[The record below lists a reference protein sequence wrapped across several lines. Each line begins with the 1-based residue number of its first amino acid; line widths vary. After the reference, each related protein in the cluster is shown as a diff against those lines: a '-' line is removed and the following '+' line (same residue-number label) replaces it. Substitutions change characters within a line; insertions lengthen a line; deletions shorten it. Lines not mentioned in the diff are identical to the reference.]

1 MLSDLLTI
9 RDDSIIN
16 FVNVFDSYRVVYLEE
31 SAKNGIRNRVLVK
44 IPAKSISTDQV
55 KSIATSLGFP
65 YGYLTS
71 INDLYTWSEFVMFA
85 FDLGEQQYKLYFER
99 PIDESLGLD
108 KRHMSIYSIK
118 WKGVSVLM
126 TDYYYVMTRSLEWT
140 KDQSIP
146 EYILEY
152 LNTQDIKHYYIAQDR
167 NSKRESVC
175 ILMKDQPIRYYQSG
189 TDSGGNP
196 FSTEYYSI
204 FRNK

>member
-1 MLSDLLTI
+1 
-9 RDDSIIN
+9 
-16 FVNVFDSYRVVYLEE
+16 
-31 SAKNGIRNRVLVK
+31 
-44 IPAKSISTDQV
+44 
-55 KSIATSLGFP
+55 
-65 YGYLTS
+65 
-71 INDLYTWSEFVMFA
+71 MFA

-118 WKGVSVLM
+118 WKDVSVLM

-175 ILMKDQPIRYYQSG
+175 ILMKDQPIRYYQYG
-189 TDSGGNP
+189 TDSRGNP

>member
-1 MLSDLLTI
+1 
-9 RDDSIIN
+9 
-16 FVNVFDSYRVVYLEE
+16 
-31 SAKNGIRNRVLVK
+31 
-44 IPAKSISTDQV
+44 
-55 KSIATSLGFP
+55 
-65 YGYLTS
+65 
-71 INDLYTWSEFVMFA
+71 MFA

>member
-9 RDDSIIN
+9 RDDSVIN
-16 FVNVFDSYRVVYLEE
+16 FVNLFDSYRVVYLEE

-44 IPAKSISTDQV
+44 IPRRSISIDQV
-55 KSIATSLGFP
+55 KSVATALGFP
-65 YGYLTS
+65 DRYLTS

-85 FDLGEQQYKLYFER
+85 FDRGEQQYKLYFER

-118 WKGVSVLM
+118 WKDATVLM
-126 TDYYYVMTRSLEWT
+126 TDYYYVMTRNLEWT
-140 KDQSIP
+140 KDQNIP

-167 NSKRESVC
+167 NSERESLC
-175 ILMKDQPIRYYQSG
+175 ILMKDQPIRYYQYG
-189 TDSGGNP
+189 TDSRGNP

>member
-1 MLSDLLTI
+1 
-9 RDDSIIN
+9 
-16 FVNVFDSYRVVYLEE
+16 
-31 SAKNGIRNRVLVK
+31 
-44 IPAKSISTDQV
+44 
-55 KSIATSLGFP
+55 
-65 YGYLTS
+65 
-71 INDLYTWSEFVMFA
+71 MFA
-85 FDLGEQQYKLYFER
+85 FDLGEQQYKLYFEH

-118 WKGVSVLM
+118 WKDASVLM

-175 ILMKDQPIRYYQSG
+175 ILMKDQPIRYYQYG